1 MADEQYAWLDKE
13 AAEKLLRGEPVDP
26 ADGRP
31 CQDAERLA
39 AALGDAARTA
49 LPATAELPGE
59 AAALAAFRA
68 APRRAAAPAP
78 SAHGEGEGPET
89 AVLAPVHIGRA
100 ASGTGGGAA
109 DPRGDR
115 TFRWSRPLRF
125 GLVASL
131 ACCAIGGVAVAAGSG
146 MLPAPFGR
154 HTPSP
159 ATSVS
164 AAASPEELGADVM
177 PDEETSA
184 PPPPGTPSPDA
195 PPPGGDPGTGKD
207 DDDTARPGAGAPQGG
222 RGGRSDGPTGTH
234 PTGGSRSGDGT
245 GSGGTGSDE
254 GGGAADPGKGTGGSG
269 DNDGSGAGTWYA
281 KTLKACRDYR
291 DGKLDDDRR
300 TRLENLAK
308 GARNLDRFCDRLLD
322 GKGGQGDGRG
332 GQGDGWSGDPGD
344 GADDKGG
351 DASGPLPSIRFSES
365 PGPSTAALAPAPQP
379 SGSAVA
385 DDPWSTAAVAAR

>member
-31 CQDAERLA
+31 RQDAERLA

-49 LPATAELPGE
+49 LPATGELPGE

-68 APRRAAAPAP
+68 APRRTAAPAR
-78 SAHGEGEGPET
+78 SAHGEGEGHET

-100 ASGTGGGAA
+100 ASSTGGGAA

-184 PPPPGTPSPDA
+184 PPPPGTPSPDT
-195 PPPGGDPGTGKD
+195 PPPGSDTGTGKD
-207 DDDTARPGAGAPQGG
+207 EDDTARPGGSAPQGSQ
-222 RGGRSDGPTGTH
+222 GGKGDGTTGTDR
-234 PTGGSRSGDGT
+234 TDGSRSGDGT
-245 GSGGTGSDE
+245 GSGDTGSDD
-254 GGGAADPGKGTGGSG
+254 GDGASDPGKGTGSSG
-269 DNDGSGAGTWYA
+269 GNDGSGAGTWYA

-300 TRLENLAK
+300 TRLETLAK

-322 GKGGQGDGRG
+322 GKAGQGD
-332 GQGDGWSGDPGD
+332 DKSGDPADGD
-344 GADDKGG
+344 DDQGG

-365 PGPSTAALAPAPQP
+365 PGPSTAAIAPAPEP
-379 SGSAVA
+379 SGSVA
-385 DDPWSTAAVAAR
+385 DAPWATAGAAAR